1 MDYAYSLHLA
11 PNRKQWFVRH
21 LHALAIVV
29 LPMLRP
35 LRLLRLVTLIS
46 VLHRV
51 AGNAE
56 RNAPGPSITTFS
68 EALWWSVV
76 TITTVGYGDLA
87 PVAGLGRGM
96 AVCLTIGGI
105 ALLGVVTATLAS

>member
-21 LHALAIVV
+21 LHELAIVV

-35 LRLLRLVTLIS
+35 LRLLRLLTLVS

-51 AGNAE
+51 AGNAG
-56 RNAPGPSITTFS
+56 RNAPGSSITTFS

-87 PVAGLGRGM
+87 PVTGLGRGI
-96 AVCLTIGGI
+96 AVCLMIGGHRI
-105 ALLGVVTATLAS
+105 QS